1 MTRGFSR
8 RNLVKGAAWAAP
20 AVVAST
26 AIPAYSASIMDLAPC
41 LHFDLEPGEDSA
53 YGLRQYMHEV
63 APERAPR
70 ERAVEDI
77 TIPDG
82 VSYMRFYIEGGQ
94 GGGVDMD
101 DYSGGSGGYG
111 AEVSGV
117 IAVTPAQKY
126 RFYLAAGGIGHY
138 YEPADGGDGYTRGGS
153 SALMPEYVY
162 EDSDKERMTSADYN
176 RLIIYS
182 GSGGGSSALVL
193 LDGDAETL
201 IAVAGGGGGGGAR
214 GIIATSRT
222 NLPDGAKMPTWR
234 QFDPDVPK
242 WAPRYSPP
250 YLGNGGDGGESKA
263 SKPSKNAEEVYA
275 QYGAGRIIAPSGA
288 TAGRNIGRGARGGSN
303 PTFRSARGL
312 SFTNTPQSQI
322 RSRGVA
328 GAAGGTGDFGHGGD
342 GVAAYGYVTNI
353 AATLPENAQTY
364 DYNVAAYIVSGGG
377 GGGYGGGGSGAAVV
391 VGAQT
396 TDQLANNSKPQT
408 YAVSA
413 GAVSGAGG
421 AGGNYVNSN
430 VLDAHVEMVGYSRGK
445 NREEFTDG
453 TAQYSF
459 CPSRNNQIDH
469 DGKMYPWP

>member
-63 APERAPR
+63 APERTPR

-117 IAVTPAQKY
+117 IAVTPGQKY

-193 LDGDAETL
+193 RDGDAETL

-288 TAGRNIGRGARGGSN
+288 TAGRNTGRGAPAGSRSQ
-303 PTFRSARGL
+303 THRSRRSAHVVSQGL
-312 SFTNTPQSQI
+312 LVALATSGMAVTVWPPTGM
-322 RSRGVA
+322 SRILPLPCRKTHKPTTITWRRTLSLVA
-328 GAAGGTGDFGHGGD
+328 
-342 GVAAYGYVTNI
+342 VAA
-353 AATLPENAQTY
+353 AMA
-364 DYNVAAYIVSGGG
+364 
-377 GGGYGGGGSGAAVV
+377 AAVRV
-391 VGAQT
+391 RPWWLVH
-396 TDQLANNSKPQT
+396 KPPT
-408 YAVSA
+408 S
-413 GAVSGAGG
+413 
-421 AGGNYVNSN
+421 
-430 VLDAHVEMVGYSRGK
+430 LRITP
-445 NREEFTDG
+445 NRKRT
-453 TAQYSF
+453 
-459 CPSRNNQIDH
+459 R
-469 DGKMYPWP
+469 

>member
-63 APERAPR
+63 APERTPR

-117 IAVTPAQKY
+117 IAVTPGQKY

-263 SKPSKNAEEVYA
+263 SKPSKTLKRYTPSTAPAELLPPQELP
-275 QYGAGRIIAPSGA
+275 QAGTSAEAHAAAATPRSEAP
-288 TAGRNIGRGARGGSN
+288 AGSRSQTHRSR
-303 PTFRSARGL
+303 RSAHVVSQGL
-312 SFTNTPQSQI
+312 LVALATSGMAVTVWPPTGM
-322 RSRGVA
+322 SRIFPLPCRKTHKPTTITWRRTLSLVA
-328 GAAGGTGDFGHGGD
+328 
-342 GVAAYGYVTNI
+342 VAA
-353 AATLPENAQTY
+353 AMA
-364 DYNVAAYIVSGGG
+364 
-377 GGGYGGGGSGAAVV
+377 AAVRV
-391 VGAQT
+391 RPWWLVH
-396 TDQLANNSKPQT
+396 KPPT
-408 YAVSA
+408 S
-413 GAVSGAGG
+413 
-421 AGGNYVNSN
+421 
-430 VLDAHVEMVGYSRGK
+430 LRITP
-445 NREEFTDG
+445 NRKRT
-453 TAQYSF
+453 
-459 CPSRNNQIDH
+459 R
-469 DGKMYPWP
+469 

>member
-117 IAVTPAQKY
+117 IAVTPGQKY

-214 GIIATSRT
+214 
-222 NLPDGAKMPTWR
+222 
-234 QFDPDVPK
+234 
-242 WAPRYSPP
+242 
-250 YLGNGGDGGESKA
+250 
-263 SKPSKNAEEVYA
+263 
-275 QYGAGRIIAPSGA
+275 
-288 TAGRNIGRGARGGSN
+288 
-303 PTFRSARGL
+303 
-312 SFTNTPQSQI
+312 
-322 RSRGVA
+322 
-328 GAAGGTGDFGHGGD
+328 
-342 GVAAYGYVTNI
+342 
-353 AATLPENAQTY
+353 
-364 DYNVAAYIVSGGG
+364 
-377 GGGYGGGGSGAAVV
+377 AVR
-391 VGAQT
+391 
-396 TDQLANNSKPQT
+396 P
-408 YAVSA
+408 
-413 GAVSGAGG
+413 
-421 AGGNYVNSN
+421 
-430 VLDAHVEMVGYSRGK
+430 
-445 NREEFTDG
+445 
-453 TAQYSF
+453 
-459 CPSRNNQIDH
+459 
-469 DGKMYPWP
+469 